1 MTGRKSD
8 ALAGLLR
15 VQCCPRRKRSV
26 APFRALFDFL
36 PMFSAVSKGN
46 RMSGLCRVALWP
58 MAALGTLVTV
68 ALSASPAL
76 AVKQFKERFEKRY
89 IKADSA
95 EPKDAALREAY
106 EKAGCN
112 VCHEGESKKNRNV
125 YGRALHEYL
134 DKKDKDDDA
143 KIDAALEKV
152 ESKRSVPGDEK
163 SPTFGELLRQGK
175 LPASE

>member
-1 MTGRKSD
+1 
-8 ALAGLLR
+8 
-15 VQCCPRRKRSV
+15 
-26 APFRALFDFL
+26 
-36 PMFSAVSKGN
+36 
-46 RMSGLCRVALWP
+46 MSGASKVALWP
-58 MAALGTLVTV
+58 MAVLGALGVVT
-68 ALSASPAL
+68 LSASPAF

-112 VCHEGESKKNRNV
+112 VCHEGESKKNRNA
-125 YGRALHEYL
+125 YGRALHEFL
-134 DKKDKDDDA
+134 DKKDKEDDA

-152 ESKRSVPGDEK
+152 ESKRSSPGDDK

-175 LPASE
+175 LPAGD

>member
-1 MTGRKSD
+1 M
-8 ALAGLLR
+8 
-15 VQCCPRRKRSV
+15 
-26 APFRALFDFL
+26 
-36 PMFSAVSKGN
+36 N
-46 RMSGLCRVALWP
+46 RLCKTALWP
-58 MAALGTLVTV
+58 TVLLATLGVA
-68 ALSASPAL
+68 ALSASPAF

-112 VCHEGESKKNRNV
+112 VCHEGESKKNRNA
-125 YGRALHEYL
+125 YGRALNEYL
-134 DKKDKDDDA
+134 EKNDKDDDA

-152 ESKRSVPGDEK
+152 ESKRSVPGDDK

-175 LPASE
+175 LPAGG